1 MFFVDRHPHRCYA
14 NMQHNAG
21 HTFFV
26 IRSTMADKSTKGKKG
41 FGAMDEEKHR
51 EMSRQGGRASAQ
63 SNTSNRGFASMDKNR
78 QREISKEGGKA
89 TQKKDDLKYVG
100 RNEDR
105 LGINTDSDAAER
117 DLNSLEDEDEIVA
130 SRRGLASYSETDEDE
145 DEGLGDGNMGRSK
158 DDPF

>member
-1 MFFVDRHPHRCYA
+1 
-14 NMQHNAG
+14 
-21 HTFFV
+21 
-26 IRSTMADKSTKGKKG
+26 MAERKAKGKKG
-41 FGAMDEEKHR
+41 FGAMDEDKHR

-63 SNTSNRGFASMDKNR
+63 GDTSNRGFASMDKNR
-78 QREISKEGGKA
+78 QREISKEGGQA
-89 TQKKDDLKYVG
+89 TQRKETWKYVG
-100 RNEDR
+100 RNEDK
-105 LGINTDSDAAER
+105 LGPNNDPDAVER